1 MNGRGRRQISVPNI
15 AVEVGGLARR
25 YRFPYWLRKGYVVE
39 LYAPTG

>member
-25 YRFPYWLRKGYVVE
+25 YRSYWLRKGYVVG